1 MMLGV
6 VFMVNSPIAWLE
18 TGCGWLGLIELCW
31 KQITR
36 IDILLPSFHLSYSLG
51 ALIPN
56 TSVALRGIGDEAN
69 KDNNGIG
76 IIESFTRTTEVGM
89 SFDLEKKAYNLY
101 NYYVGNSTVPTF
113 ANDMY
118 AESSTTM
125 TAPLLQGGYTSLLFR
140 VQQDAAMLSSLR
152 KLHFDEY
159 N

>member
-1 MMLGV
+1 M
-6 VFMVNSPIAWLE
+6 
-18 TGCGWLGLIELCW
+18 
-31 KQITR
+31 
-36 IDILLPSFHLSYSLG
+36 
-51 ALIPN
+51 
-56 TSVALRGIGDEAN
+56 
-69 KDNNGIG
+69 
-76 IIESFTRTTEVGM
+76 
-89 SFDLEKKAYNLY
+89 
-101 NYYVGNSTVPTF
+101 VPTF